1 MTRILC
7 ATSVLFQIMKF
18 DLGSGKRTTLTSN
31 EFTENLKTVLGKEN
45 NRKEAT
51 MDDFKVALQHI

>member
-1 MTRILC
+1 MTCILC
-7 ATSVLFQIMKF
+7 ATSVLFQIMKV
-18 DLGSGKRTTLTSN
+18 DLGSGKRTTLTSG
-31 EFTENLKTVLGKEN
+31 EFTENLKTVLEKEN

>member
-1 MTRILC
+1 
-7 ATSVLFQIMKF
+7 MKV
-18 DLGSGKRTTLTSN
+18 DLGSGKRTTLTSG

-51 MDDFKVALQHI
+51 MDGFKVALQHI